1 MEQWRVTGD
10 ERREESREW
19 LAIRGPCT
27 AAGLYR
33 AMSGGAGWRRRL
45 RDFDCEFIFLFPIE
59 ANTTRLRKQL
69 GVGTEIVQNQYY
81 LYEKVRR
88 PLRFATGEKCC
99 PLIQAET
106 GRLACRAL
114 TGGWRG
120 SYHGC
125 G

>member
-1 MEQWRVTGD
+1 M
-10 ERREESREW
+10 
-19 LAIRGPCT
+19 
-27 AAGLYR
+27 
-33 AMSGGAGWRRRL
+33 
-45 RDFDCEFIFLFPIE
+45 
-59 ANTTRLRKQL
+59 
-69 GVGTEIVQNQYY
+69 VQNQYY

-88 PLRFATGEKCC
+88 PLRFATGEECC
-99 PLIQAET
+99 PLFQAET